1 MRDVELIPPPP
12 GAHQA
17 GTLELLRAFERIAGE
32 QAYSSALY
40 RWVERPEAIGHG
52 VPRHKYGLKY
62 DAYLTRGSG
71 TAWGLAVNDR
81 YEGRAS
87 LEAAT
92 DRLVAELGGAYSF
105 DEARAIEA
113 KYGHP
118 GASTT
123 IAVGFDSPTGLPRLK
138 VYLQEESWGTGIASV
153 GELVGDRVP
162 GWLDPGTRA
171 GVVTV
176 GLLGDGSVRLK
187 VYLGGPDPMGLVAG
201 APSEVVGLARAMEA
215 GSPMG
220 EGWYYLTIRVGP
232 DGCRYAVNK
241 IYNAVQLG
249 FTRDGA
255 GIEAAWD
262 DVRGL
267 FAVAGQ
273 DAEVDRL
280 RSGLDGLRVVPT
292 ATAIED
298 GGRSVD
304 VYCAA
309 WSER

>member
-1 MRDVELIPPPP
+1 MRDVELHPPPP
-12 GAHQA
+12 GAHQR
-17 GTLELLRAFERIAGE
+17 GTLTLLRTFEEIAGGNPYAE
-32 QAYSSALY
+32 ALY
-40 RWVERPEAIGHG
+40 RWLERPEAIGKG
-52 VPRHKYGLKY
+52 VPRNQYGLKY

-71 TAWGLAVNDR
+71 TAWGLTVNDR

-92 DRLVAELGGAYSF
+92 ERLIAELPGTYDLSAAA
-105 DEARAIEA
+105 EIERRF
-113 KYGHP
+113 GHP

-123 IAVGFDSPTGLPRLK
+123 IAVGFDHPDRPPRLK
-138 VYLQEESWGTGIASV
+138 VYLQEETWGTGIAPLKDIVSAP
-153 GELVGDRVP
+153 D
-162 GWLDPGTRA
+162 WIADARA
-171 GVVTV
+171 GVVTL
-176 GLLGDGSVRLK
+176 GLLSDGTMRVK
-187 VYLGGPDPMGLVAG
+187 AYLGGADPHGLVAG
-201 APSEVVGLARAMEA
+201 GPAELGALADAMAA

-220 EGWYYLTIRVGP
+220 DGWYYLTIRLGAEP
-232 DGCRYAVNK
+232 RYAVNK

-255 GIEAAWD
+255 GIEAAWA

-267 FAVAGQ
+267 FDRAGQ
-273 DAEVDRL
+273 AAELDAL
-280 RSGLDGLRVVPT
+280 RAALPAELTVVPT

-309 WSER
+309 WSG